1 MKNEKPPVE
10 SFEQDTK
17 SLIEGKN
24 FTKEQLQELIAMSE
38 EKARGEKDKNKKEQW
53 NELIKTLRELLPDS
67 GRSKEYS
74 SGESPK
80 GPGESS
86 TGGRSRKYSS
96 GESSSK
102 SSGES

>member
-17 SLIEGKN
+17 TLIEGKN
-24 FTKEQLQELIAMSE
+24 FTKEQIQELISMAW
-38 EKARGEKDKNKKEQW
+38 EKARGEKEISEKDRW
-53 NELIKTLRELLPDS
+53 TELAKALYSLLPDS

-86 TGGRSRKYSS
+86 SGGRSRRYSS